1 MSRPAMP
8 GRPLTMTEELEKL
21 EQSITLTLQEIDSN
35 FSKAHRIV
43 TNNILPIVEQYGE
56 NSKAVWEASTF
67 WKQFF
72 EASANVSLS
81 GYDDNEDE
89 TRQQSVEEESSA
101 MRDITD
107 ANMTHDDHD
116 RINNEVHGDDD
127 TVTYQQQHQQGTR
140 TQQHTEQDT
149 HFHQYSEE
157 SMLDDPDGDLSG
169 STPRAPA
176 TRTIKS
182 QYSDFQ
188 SPYSVQSNSRI
199 DEEVTQLLSDDEE
212 PPATRR
218 GAAIVDEDDTSLLF
232 NQRTAQLPNISLT
245 PQPKVPPSLSAKDK
259 GKESAMRHH
268 VLKKN
273 FRLPTTPHRF
283 VARMQSPAKHC
294 TSGTASRHRAA
305 NQPASERKPWE
316 DSPESSPEMAIPRM
330 RSEAFMSPM
339 RTNNI
344 RQKLEAVP
352 SASGPRTPGV
362 SIIAPRQQQYQSR
375 QYQDYSDAAGPSA
388 AYEYDPF
395 TVEKSER
402 ALPKEKYEIDWE
414 SDSDDA
420 LGVSPPKT
428 IQFALAP
435 AKLIQTPAREASKR
449 IVEDI
454 LATAGADK
462 GGDMSPTMVKM
473 REDLLDDSF

>member
-1 MSRPAMP
+1 MARPMVP

-56 NSKAVWEASTF
+56 HSKAVWEASTF

-81 GYDDNEDE
+81 GYDDNDTEA
-89 TRQQSVEEESSA
+89 TQHGMEEESSA
-101 MRDITD
+101 MRDVTD
-107 ANMTHDDHD
+107 TNLTRDDHD
-116 RINNEVHGDDD
+116 GAGDAAHDGEDTIAYHQQQQEV
-127 TVTYQQQHQQGTR
+127 QQQHLAQQ
-140 TQQHTEQDT
+140 QT
-149 HFHQYSEE
+149 HCNRYSEE
-157 SMLDDPDGDLSG
+157 SLLDDPDGDLSG

-176 TRTIKS
+176 TRTVRS

-188 SPYSVQSNSRI
+188 SPYSTQGDNRA

-212 PPATRR
+212 PQSGAR
-218 GAAIVDEDDTSLLF
+218 GAVILDEDDTSLLF

-245 PQPKVPPSLSAKDK
+245 PQQAPPSNILAKDK
-259 GKESAMRHH
+259 GKESDMRHH
-268 VLKKN
+268 VLKKS

-283 VARMQSPAKHC
+283 VARMQSPAKFG
-294 TSGTASRHRAA
+294 TPNTASRQATT
-305 NQPASERKPWE
+305 QEPPSERKPWE

-339 RTNNI
+339 RTNSI

-352 SASGPRTPGV
+352 SAPGPRTPGV
-362 SIIAPRQQQYQSR
+362 SIIAPRQQQYRNQA
-375 QYQDYSDAAGPSA
+375 DAGGPSS
-388 AYEYDPF
+388 AYDYDPF
-395 TVEKSER
+395 TVEKSEQ

-435 AKLIQTPAREASKR
+435 GKLIQTPAREASKR

-454 LATAGADK
+454 LATAGVDK
-462 GGDMSPTMVKM
+462 GSDLSPPMFKM